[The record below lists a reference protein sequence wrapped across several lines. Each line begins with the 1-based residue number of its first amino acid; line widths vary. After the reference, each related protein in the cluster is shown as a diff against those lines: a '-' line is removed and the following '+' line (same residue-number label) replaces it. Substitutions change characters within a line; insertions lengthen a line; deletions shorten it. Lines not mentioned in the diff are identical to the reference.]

1 MQNLEEYARELVN
14 VSISDDDD
22 NNNPHTP
29 TRFSTNGLP
38 SIQEKLS
45 PISVL
50 KKSSLK
56 PISVSRN
63 KSVKKSAKSIK

>member
-22 NNNPHTP
+22 NPHTP

-38 SIQEKLS
+38 SI
-45 PISVL
+45 
-50 KKSSLK
+50 
-56 PISVSRN
+56 
-63 KSVKKSAKSIK
+63 